1 MCCFS
6 LSFLCCES
14 STSLYSTLFT
24 QQTTDT
30 KMSPTSTIVSTLRL
44 STSYKKTKTKTK
56 TTTSLAVYQ
65 CLQPPPQPTPLHF
78 IYHKTCLMLIYKALP
93 LYPSIGLLWAQS
105 HQLSLS
111 LSIYCHT
118 PRFFFSHSPRPSNI
132 CHGKLKSVRKL
143 NSHIAGMY
151 MTSQAAC
158 LQTAKEHG
166 RGFNQLLGVCS

>member
-1 MCCFS
+1 
-6 LSFLCCES
+6 
-14 STSLYSTLFT
+14 
-24 QQTTDT
+24 
-30 KMSPTSTIVSTLRL
+30 MSPVLVCTQHCLHSRQLVQR
-44 STSYKKTKTKTK
+44 
-56 TTTSLAVYQ
+56 
-65 CLQPPPQPTPLHF
+65 CLQLPLLLVLSGSQLATKRKNFPGSIPVSATPPPPPPPQPTPLHF

-158 LQTAKEHG
+158 SQTAKEHG